1 MHGYLPNKSND
12 LNQDIIKFVIGFLK
26 KSGRFDKPLFSLN
39 QCFYILLFFFLPTRF
54 LYVVVVLFVCFIFYL
69 LENKC
74 KFAAYNWL
82 QISCIN
88 SLLLIILV
96 LLLLFLFVTSSNLQ
110 TLNVLCSFII
120 GIWFIMNVESFVF
133 LYVLYLAFLVF

>member
-1 MHGYLPNKSND
+1 MLLYGYPSNKSNA
-12 LNQDIIKFVIGFLK
+12 LNQDIIKFVINFLK
-26 KSGRFDKPLFSLN
+26 KFGRFDKPLISLN
-39 QCFYILLFFFLPTRF
+39 QRFYVLLFFFLPICL
-54 LYVVVVLFVCFIFYL
+54 LYVFLFVCFSFL

-120 GIWFIMNVESFVF
+120 GI
-133 LYVLYLAFLVF
+133 